1 MTPSKNTSSNV
12 LIPYGILSLTTA
24 CFRHH
29 RVVSNLLIA
38 VYYRPDTSN
47 ETKRDKPMPYS
58 PEQIHELDVLIR
70 YNLES
75 TLQGLKVHRS
85 ANPEV
90 IEAMKRL
97 YQKGLVTEMDG
108 GYLTDLGHKA
118 AEHAQ
123 TLLLMLAPA
132 TDRAS

>member
-1 MTPSKNTSSNV
+1 
-12 LIPYGILSLTTA
+12 
-24 CFRHH
+24 
-29 RVVSNLLIA
+29 
-38 VYYRPDTSN
+38 
-47 ETKRDKPMPYS
+47 MPYS

-75 TLQGLKVHRS
+75 TYQGLKVHHS

-97 YQKGLVTEMDG
+97 YQKGLVTNVDG
-108 GYLTDLGHKA
+108 GYLTDLGQKA

-123 TLLLMLAPA
+123 TLLLMLAPV
-132 TDRAS
+132 TEKAS